1 MAAPPPPP
9 CRNLGSQCLAIRATL
24 RVSSNL
30 RKPTSGDHEAT
41 WLLGHTE
48 RISFGKL
55 WLHDDDLYSKVVLRV
70 PCKYLERN
78 GDAARCAAWGH
89 TGTLPAPTPARQRRQ
104 LGGNRFRVVERGELV
119 ARELPR
125 PAASPRQLA
134 VLGQNPCANAPCR
147 TSDNKVG
154 AACCRDLQVEIMCDK
169 SWTRQELLVR
179 SRQSPYL
186 CKVTR
191 ERDDSLEAEMI
202 SACGYLGEDGVACEL
217 HGRKRHS
224 GESAKPTLCHRWPHP
239 TGAEVLHT
247 GCVFARPAAGP
258 GLEAPETGQT

>member
-1 MAAPPPPP
+1 M
-9 CRNLGSQCLAIRATL
+9 
-24 RVSSNL
+24 
-30 RKPTSGDHEAT
+30 
-41 WLLGHTE
+41 LGHTE

-55 WLHDDDLYSKVVLRV
+55 WLHEDDLYSKVTLRV

-89 TGTLPAPTPARQRRQ
+89 TGTLPAATAVRQRRQ
-104 LGGNRFRVVERGELV
+104 LGGSRFRVVERGQLV
-119 ARELPR
+119 ARELQR
-125 PAASPRQLA
+125 PAVSPRQLT
-134 VLGQNPCANAPCR
+134 VLSQNPCATASCR
-147 TSDNKVG
+147 TSDHKVG

-202 SACGYLGEDGVACEL
+202 SACGYLGEDGIACEL
-217 HGRKRHS
+217 HGRKRQS

-247 GCVFARPAAGP
+247 GCVFAKEQR
-258 GLEAPETGQT
+258 

>member
-247 GCVFARPAAGP
+247 GCVFARPAAGS